1 MQIDGKT
8 VLTGLFGHPV
18 SHSISPLMHNEAFRL
33 LGLNYCYLCFD
44 VDAAGMEKAID
55 GIRTMGLRGFNCT
68 MPDKQIMAKLADRL
82 APAARLSGA
91 VNTVVND
98 DGILTGHNTDGTGYM
113 MAVKDAGYDIIGK
126 EMTLLGGG
134 GAATAI
140 AVQAALDGVKKI
152 NIFCRH
158 GRSWNH
164 ISSLTQKLNAETN
177 CKVVLYDFSDMTA
190 LQSCLEESCILTNAT
205 NFGMAPDVNG
215 CPVPDTIKLPSSLIV
230 SDIIYNP
237 RETVLYKR
245 AQEAGCPVMNGLYM
259 LLYQGAEAFRIWTG
273 KDMPIDIIKEKY
285 FS

>member
-8 VLTGLFGHPV
+8 VLTGLFGRPV

-68 MPDKQIMAKLADRL
+68 MPDKQIMAALADRL
-82 APAARLSGA
+82 SPAARLSGA

-98 DGILTGHNTDGTGYM
+98 NGILTGHNTDGIGYM
-113 MAVKDAGYDIIGK
+113 MAVKDAGYDITGQ

-152 NIFCRH
+152 NIFCRQ
-158 GRSWNH
+158 GRSWNG
-164 ISSLTQKLNAETN
+164 ISALTAKLNEETH
-177 CKVVLYDFSDMTA
+177 CHVTLYDFSDETA
-190 LQSCLEESCILTNAT
+190 MQTCLNESYILTNAT
-205 NFGMAPDVNG
+205 NLGMAPNTNA
-215 CPVPDTIKLPSSLIV
+215 CPVPDTMTLPSQLIV

-237 RETVLYKR
+237 RETLLYKR
-245 AQEAGCPVMNGLYM
+245 AKAAGCPVMNGLYM

-273 KDMPIDIIKEKY
+273 HDMPVDIIKEKY